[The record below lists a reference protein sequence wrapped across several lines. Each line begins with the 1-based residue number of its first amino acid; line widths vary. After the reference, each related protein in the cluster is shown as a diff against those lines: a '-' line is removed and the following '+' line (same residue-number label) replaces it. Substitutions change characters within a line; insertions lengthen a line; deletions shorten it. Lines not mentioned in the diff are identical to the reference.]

1 MGGNNNENRG
11 YQKMTITLSE
21 YYVDTGLFTGVTI
34 DMPGHLIGG
43 AARPGCGVVSGR
55 HDPLS
60 RRVDLTTGEVVPYQ
74 PPAPADTDLVT
85 WTWNTTTERY
95 VAEPTL
101 AAHRLAA
108 WERIKAARNADETAP
123 LPVGQLTFDA
133 DADSQQKI
141 AGAVQMAQLAISSG
155 QDTGWSITWTL
166 ADNTAATLT
175 AAQMIGVGL
184 ALAARTSGLHAKG
197 RALRARIDAAATL
210 DELNAIT
217 WD

>member
-1 MGGNNNENRG
+1 MMIFSYYYPDSGFFSGNTFMGPESAAIGNAP
-11 YQKMTITLSE
+11 
-21 YYVDTGLFTGVTI
+21 
-34 DMPGHLIGG
+34 PGTVAI
-43 AARPGCGVVSGR
+43 PGC
-55 HDPLS
+55 HDHLC

-74 PPAPADTDLVT
+74 PPPPADTDLVT
-85 WTWNTTTERY
+85 WAWNTMTERY

-101 AAHRLAA
+101 AAHRLSA

-123 LPVGQLTFDA
+123 LPVGPLTFDA

-155 QDTGWSITWTL
+155 QDVGWSITWTL

-197 RALRARIDAAATL
+197 RTLRARIDAAATL